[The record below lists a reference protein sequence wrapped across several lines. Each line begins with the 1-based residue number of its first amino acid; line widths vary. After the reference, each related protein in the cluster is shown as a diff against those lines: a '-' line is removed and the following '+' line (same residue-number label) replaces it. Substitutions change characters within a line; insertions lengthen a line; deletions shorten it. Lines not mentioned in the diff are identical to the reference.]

1 MDSLLL
7 SLEEV
12 ARLIVFSKATVE
24 NWSYRRKPAPRGFPQ
39 PIKVGRILRY
49 RRADIERWIAGLG
62 VTAPVTPGTTES
74 DLTSDLPRPKRRA
87 RGRPRLS
94 AELDRG

>member
-7 SLEEV
+7 NFEEV
-12 ARLIVFSKATVE
+12 ARLIVFSPATVA
-24 NWSYRRKPAPRGFPQ
+24 NWAYRRKPAPRGFPL

-49 RRADIERWIAGLG
+49 RRIDIEGWISRLG
-62 VTAPVTPGTTES
+62 VASSGEPNS
-74 DLTSDLPRPKRRA
+74 DLNSDSARVKRP

-94 AELDRG
+94 AGGDRG